1 MTILIVGLIF
11 VVLGTIAYVA
21 LRNAQDFSDANE
33 IIPGVPTSA
42 PKAWAGAHSPEAR
55 LHRRLRD
62 AMTALRANRTL
73 DEPALVE
80 VRETLE
86 REALALD
93 DRLVA
98 AAALPK
104 NVRDEPIRQV
114 GDAVE
119 AIEAAVADIVL
130 LRGPGADVQRGIEQV
145 RTRLALV
152 ADARAELEEGS
163 PSSLEQLRRQLEVDQ
178 ARRAAEG
185 TGPVPAPAGEAAGD
199 PSPLP
204 PPPPAP
210 PPPGEDEPPEGGI
223 ERRG

>member
-11 VVLGTIAYVA
+11 VVLGTVAYVA
-21 LRNAQDFSDANE
+21 LRNAKDFSDANE

-62 AMTALRANRTL
+62 AMTALRANRSL

-104 NVRDEPIRQV
+104 TVREEPIRRV
-114 GDAVE
+114 AGAVDAVE
-119 AIEAAVADIVL
+119 AVVADIVL

-152 ADARAELEEGS
+152 ADARAELEVGS

-185 TGPVPAPAGEAAGD
+185 AGERSTPAGETASD
-199 PSPLP
+199 P
-204 PPPPAP
+204 PPPPP
-210 PPPGEDEPPEGGI
+210 PPPSGEDVPGGDDQD
-223 ERRG
+223 GG